1 MSIIIRTRLESGIEL
16 ILRDPEK
23 EDASAIL
30 EYLRTVGGES
40 DNLLFGKNGV
50 PFTVAQEEKLIEE
63 MNRDEGSFMVIG
75 EVKGEIVSLANLVTP
90 KRARIA
96 HNAEIALSV
105 RKDHWNQG
113 VGRAVMTELID
124 FARRHPGIHNVHL
137 GVKKENEAAI
147 HLYEK
152 MGFVKT
158 GSHKDYFQIDGVF
171 YDLVLMDMSP
181 VR

>member
-30 EYLRTVGGES
+30 DYLRTVGGES
-40 DNLLFGKNGV
+40 DNLLFGKDGV
-50 PFTVAQEEKLIEE
+50 PFTIAQEENLIQE

-105 RKDHWNQG
+105 RKDHWNHG

-137 GVKKENEAAI
+137 GVKKENEGAI

-152 MGFVKT
+152 MGFVRT